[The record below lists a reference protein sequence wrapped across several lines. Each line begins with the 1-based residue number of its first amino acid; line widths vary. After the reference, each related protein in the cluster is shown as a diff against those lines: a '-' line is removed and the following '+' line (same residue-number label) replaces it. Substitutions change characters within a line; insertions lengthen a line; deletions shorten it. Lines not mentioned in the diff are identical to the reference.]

1 MSEACG
7 VKSCR
12 SRCRWQRAA
21 LVAMALVGA
30 VISGVLMDL
39 GSPGGTPGRA
49 FGAEVCAPSGNIDC
63 DYVLGSRWGR
73 IGPVPTAVVGLA
85 YFMGLVLWYAL
96 IGVPNYAGRRWH
108 RLPLIVV
115 TVGFCGSLFFMY
127 LMAFSLPVWCTWC
140 VAAHAVNAGL
150 FALTWQARPR
160 SPRTGPAPTVPMP
173 AEPPYPSTGRAAA
186 VLAGEV
192 GLAAMLLVGGFAVVA
207 HQSAWRCADTVRK
220 LTNNVDFLEW
230 RWRQAPPQ
238 DIPVRPDD
246 LTLGPDDA
254 PHTIVVFSDFECAKC
269 RDFFHSV
276 GNLMARFPGRVRCVF
291 KHYPLC
297 TACNPFLEGTFHYF
311 SCDAALAAEAARG
324 LGTARQAHA
333 YCGLLH
339 DFAPRLADRPYAAL
353 AAKVQ
358 LDVVRFNEALAGA
371 AGRERI
377 DEDILLGHSLGVRE
391 TPAIFLN
398 GRRMYDWKVAGRD
411 GKGLDAEQT
420 LVLWERLLG
429 EKGLRHA
436 ATTKTAA
443 DGQ

>member
-1 MSEACG
+1 
-7 VKSCR
+7 V
-12 SRCRWQRAA
+12 A
-21 LVAMALVGA
+21 LVALAVAGA

-39 GSPGGTPGRA
+39 GAPGGPPGRA
-49 FGAEVCAPSGNIDC
+49 FGADVCAPGGNIDC

-85 YFMGLVLWYAL
+85 YFLGLAVWFAL
-96 IGVPNYAGRRWH
+96 IGVPNHAGRRWH
-108 RLPLIVV
+108 WLPLTVV
-115 TVGFCGSLFFMY
+115 TAGFGGSLFFMY

-140 VAAHAVNAGL
+140 VAAHVVNAGL
-150 FALTWQARPR
+150 FVLAWQARPR
-160 SPRTGPAPTVPMP
+160 LLRAGPTPTASLL
-173 AEPPYPSTGRAAA
+173 AEPPYPSTGRAAG
-186 VLAGEV
+186 VLAAEV
-192 GLAAMLLVGGFAVVA
+192 GLAALLLVGGLAVVA
-207 HQSAWRCADTVRK
+207 HQSARRCADTVWK

-230 RWRQAPPQ
+230 RWRQAAPQ

-297 TACNPFLEGTFHYF
+297 AACNPFVEGAFHYF

-324 LGTARQAHA
+324 VGTARQAHA

-339 DFAPRLADRPYAAL
+339 DFASRLADRPYVDL
-353 AAKVQ
+353 AAKVH
-358 LDVVRFNEALAGA
+358 LDVARFKEALAGTL
-371 AGRERI
+371 GRERI
-377 DEDILLGHSLGVRE
+377 DEDILLGHSLGVQG

-398 GRRMYDWKVAGRD
+398 GRRMYDWKVAGED
-411 GKGLDAEQT
+411 GRGLDAEQT

-429 EKGLRHA
+429 EKGLRQA
-436 ATTKTAA
+436 PTTKTAA
-443 DGQ
+443 DER